1 MQALGVALPM
11 IAIEHPLGGERPEAV
26 ARRAR
31 QAVDQISTLLG
42 RASASTGQA
51 SAGEIGRAEPA
62 SVSATAGIGRAEPAS
77 AFVRP
82 PAVQADLTDLVTE
95 DTAEAV
101 LAAFCERQWCDGLPI
116 VPPTEARVRAMLGG
130 APGDRSLGAMPPLW
144 RQATLEKLAVNAV
157 MAGCEPAAFPL
168 IVAAVEAMLDPSFN
182 LYGVQATTHSVAPL
196 LIVHGPIAAEL
207 GVHAG
212 SGCFGPGFRANAT
225 IGRAIRLI
233 LLNVGGA
240 WPGRHDM
247 ATQGSPAKF

>member
-11 IAIEHPLGGERPEAV
+11 IAIEHPLGGERPDGV

-31 QAVDQISTLLG
+31 QAVDQIRALLG
-42 RASASTGQA
+42 KPSASTSNAGT
-51 SAGEIGRAEPA
+51 GEIGRAEPA
-62 SVSATAGIGRAEPAS
+62 STSL
-77 AFVRP
+77 RP
-82 PAVQADLTDLVTE
+82 PAAGTGLTDPVTIN

-116 VPPTEARVRAMLGG
+116 VPPTEPRVRAMLGG
-130 APGDRSLGAMPPLW
+130 AAGERSLGAMPPLW

-168 IVAAVEAMLDPSFN
+168 VVAAVEAMLDPSFN

-207 GVHAG
+207 GVNAG
-212 SGCFGPGFRANAT
+212 SGCFGPGFRAN
-225 IGRAIRLI
+225 
-233 LLNVGGA
+233 
-240 WPGRHDM
+240 
-247 ATQGSPAKF
+247 